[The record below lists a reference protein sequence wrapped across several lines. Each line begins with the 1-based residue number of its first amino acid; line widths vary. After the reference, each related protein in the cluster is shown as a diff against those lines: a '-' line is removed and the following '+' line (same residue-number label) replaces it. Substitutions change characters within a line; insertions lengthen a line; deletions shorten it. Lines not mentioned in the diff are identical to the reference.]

1 MHVEG
6 TLMTHVFYRSPR
18 TKMPMAASG
27 EGIYVTDDAG
37 RRYLDSC
44 SGVAVTNLGYNHP
57 RVITALQQ
65 QAAKLAYVY
74 GGVFRNEAAEELATF
89 LIERSPGLDKAYFL
103 CSGSEIVEI
112 ALKTALQYFVERN
125 QPSKRLVISRRQN
138 YHGSTLGVLSISGN
152 IQRRDIFDSIL
163 ASGNFVSSCY
173 AYRNQRAGE
182 TEADYAQRLADE
194 LEAKILELG
203 PDNVAAFIAE
213 TVVGSTSGAV
223 PPVKGYF
230 QRIRKVCDK
239 YDVLLI
245 LDEVM
250 CGMGRTGSLFACSQ
264 DDVRPDILTVGKGLA
279 AGYQPISA
287 MLVRQPIYDA
297 IEAGSGALRNGQTFA
312 FHATACATA
321 LEVQR
326 VIEEENLLEAVRT
339 RGAQLRQALHD
350 TLSDHP
356 NIGDIRGRGL
366 FVGVE
371 LVQDRATKAPLPFDP
386 NRSLKLRAAALES
399 GLLCY
404 PLGGTIDGKLGEHVL
419 FAPPFVISEDEVQQ
433 VVSMFA
439 RVLARELG

>member
-1 MHVEG
+1 
-6 TLMTHVFYRSPR
+6 MTHVFYRSPK
-18 TKMPMAASG
+18 TWMPMAASG
-27 EGIYVTDDAG
+27 QGIHITDASG

-44 SGVAVTNLGYNHP
+44 SGVAVTNLGYNHT
-57 RVITALQQ
+57 RVIEALQR

-89 LIERSPGLDKAYFL
+89 LVERSPGLDKAYFL

-125 QPSKRLVISRRQN
+125 QPSKRLMISRRQN

-152 IQRRDIFDSIL
+152 IQRRDIFDSVL
-163 ASGNFVSSCY
+163 SRGHFVSSCY
-173 AYRNQRAGE
+173 AYRNQFPGE
-182 TEADYAQRLADE
+182 KEEDYAQRLADE
-194 LEAKILELG
+194 LEEKILELG
-203 PDNVAAFIAE
+203 EGNVAAFVAE

-223 PPVKGYF
+223 PPVKSYF

-239 YDVLLI
+239 YNVLLI

-264 DDVRPDILTVGKGLA
+264 DDVRPDILTIGKGLA

-287 MLVRQPIYDA
+287 MLIRQQIYDA
-297 IEAGSGALRNGQTFA
+297 IDAGSGVLRNGQTFA

-326 VIEEENLLEAVRT
+326 VIEEENLLDAVRE
-339 RGAQLRQALHD
+339 RGVQLRQALHD
-350 TLSDHP
+350 QFSDHP

-366 FVGVE
+366 FLGVE
-371 LVQDRATKAPLPFDP
+371 LVKDRVTKEPLPLDP
-386 NRSLKLRAAALES
+386 NRSLKLRASALES

-404 PLGGTIDGKLGEHVL
+404 PLSGTIDGKLGEHVL
-419 FAPPFVISEDEVQQ
+419 FAPPFIVSEDEIEKI
-433 VVSMFA
+433 VSIFA
-439 RVLARELG
+439 RVIGNELS